1 MDFIEYKYTI
11 AISSI
16 IILLIVTIHGS
27 IKPPGDNSNKSK
39 KNNTTNN
46 PKHLAS
52 IDSKTGLPTFI
63 QKIIMPR

>member
-27 IKPPGDNSNKSK
+27 IKPPGDNSDKTK
-39 KNNTTNN
+39 K
-46 PKHLAS
+46 K
-52 IDSKTGLPTFI
+52 K
-63 QKIIMPR
+63 

>member
-1 MDFIEYKYTI
+1 MDFIKYKYTI

-16 IILLIVTIHGS
+16 IILLLVTIHGS
-27 IKPPGDNSNKSK
+27 IKPPGDKTNKTK
-39 KNNTTNN
+39 KNNITNN

-52 IDSKTGLPTFI
+52 IDAKTGLPTFI